1 MKNVQ
6 IISDI
11 TTVYVFM
18 LEENSCFGNI
28 LKFFRKNQST
38 KLRLEGDQIL

>member
-11 TTVYVFM
+11 TTVCAFM
-18 LEENSCFGNI
+18 LEENSGFGNI
-28 LKFFRKNQST
+28 LKFFEKNGST
-38 KLRLEGDQIL
+38 KLSLEGDQIL

>member
-11 TTVYVFM
+11 ITVNAFM
-18 LEENSCFGNI
+18 PEENSGFGNI
-28 LKFFRKNQST
+28 LKFFGKNGST